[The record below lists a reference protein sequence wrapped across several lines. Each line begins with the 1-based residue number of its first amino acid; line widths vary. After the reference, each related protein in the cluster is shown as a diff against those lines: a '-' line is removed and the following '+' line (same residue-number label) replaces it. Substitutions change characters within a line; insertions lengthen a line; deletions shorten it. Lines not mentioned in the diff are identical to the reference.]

1 MSTAATLRAVSAR
14 DRTITLVLM
23 VAALVAWI
31 LVALVLTTVSPVGD
45 AGAQLFGALALGAA
59 AWLTLWPLLWSA
71 NRGTPAGLT
80 ASGRRSGLAG
90 LVVTILVV
98 LRALDAVVLPV
109 VLFLVIGAVL
119 VEVAFTLR
127 R

>member
-1 MSTAATLRAVSAR
+1 MA
-14 DRTITLVLM
+14 
-23 VAALVAWI
+23 AALVAWI
-31 LVALVLTTVSPVGD
+31 TVALVLTTVSPVGD
-45 AGAQLFGALALGAA
+45 AGAQLLGALVLGAA
-59 AWLTLWPLLWSA
+59 VWLTLWPLLWWAS
-71 NRGTPAGLT
+71 RGALGGLT

-90 LVVTILVV
+90 LVVSILVV